1 MRDEGRLGTRINQNA
16 QISWQNRRQRHTQI
30 QLLQLR
36 TPYDIVD
43 TVQLVGGEEE
53 VSVVVW

>member
-43 TVQLVGGEEE
+43 TVQLGGGEEE
-53 VSVVVW
+53 VRAVW